1 MIQIHERYSVW
12 CICLQHAGGVR
23 NGYMFPWEE
32 ALADTGIPEV
42 RDVGLTK
49 SSKCVAQLQAA
60 AQPIVHN

>member
-23 NGYMFPWEE
+23 NGDVLPWEE
-32 ALADTGIPEV
+32 ALTGTGIPEV

-49 SSKCVAQLQAA
+49 STKCVA
-60 AQPIVHN
+60 